1 MVIEQSVPHGYV
13 MLFVEDQLRKFSHY
27 RLIMTDEFDEIEV
40 YHEKSLESENFK
52 VMTYYNQILKNK
64 EYVSFS

>member
-1 MVIEQSVPHGYV
+1 
-13 MLFVEDQLRKFSHY
+13 
-27 RLIMTDEFDEIEV
+27 MTDEFDEIEV

-64 EYVSFS
+64 EYVSFSWNRIFSAKVYNLISIHFYIC